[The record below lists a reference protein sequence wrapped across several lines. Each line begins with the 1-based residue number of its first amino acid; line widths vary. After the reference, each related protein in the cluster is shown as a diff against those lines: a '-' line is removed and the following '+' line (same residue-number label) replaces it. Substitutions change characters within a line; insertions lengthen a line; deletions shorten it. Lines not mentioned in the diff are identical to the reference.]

1 MRRLVLLL
9 VCCLLPLAA
18 AAQGGRGFDAAA
30 LPDQDARFL
39 QAALVWSGD
48 YAGLT
53 DGDWGAR
60 SEAALAA
67 FVGRR
72 GGDPRAPREADL
84 RALLE
89 PFAREVAANGWTVL
103 NLEGITVAVPAGRLG
118 EAREEEFTIEY
129 RSRDGGLVFR
139 VLFDGMAATADMHDW
154 MATAHAG
161 PEEPYYSWRD
171 DRLVSAVTLANGKR
185 VYLRSFLVDGFYVS
199 LQAIATPPERRRLE
213 LIASSMQWGSAPDL
227 VPRRG
232 GALDRILFPAPPPAP
247 PPPAPRQPSP
257 PPVAAP
263 APAPSPA
270 PGVASRPGRLIGSGT
285 GFYVNATDIVT
296 AEHVIEGCG
305 ALRLEDGTPLTV
317 LAADPELDLAVLA
330 SGRRSARWLPV
341 RAGLAPRLGQAA
353 YALGYPYRDLA
364 VMAGQGVAVTGGN
377 ISALPRVADA
387 ASRVMLSAPVQ
398 PGNSG
403 GPLLARDGMVLG
415 VVVARLAEDYV
426 LDRTGTLPQNM
437 NYATSVERL
446 VPFLDRAGVALPA
459 APKATRWDLSDGIP
473 AAVEEAVVLIG
484 CHAG

>member
-1 MRRLVLLL
+1 MRRLVLLIF
-9 VCCLLPLAA
+9 CGLLPLAA
-18 AAQGGRGFDAAA
+18 AAQGVRGFDATA

-60 SEAALAA
+60 SRAALAA

-72 GGDPRAPREADL
+72 GGDPSAPREADL

-103 NLEGITVAVPAGRLG
+103 NLDGITVMVPVARLG
-118 EAREEEFTIEY
+118 PAREEEFTIEY

-154 MATAHAG
+154 MVTAHAG

-171 DRLVSAVTLANGKR
+171 DRLISAVTLANGRR
-185 VYLRSFLVDGFYVS
+185 VYLRSFILDGWSISMQV
-199 LQAIATPPERRRLE
+199 IAMPAERRRLE
-213 LIASSMQWGSAPDL
+213 LIASSMQWGSAPEL
-227 VPRRG
+227 APRRG
-232 GALDRILFPAPPPAP
+232 GVLDRILFPP
-247 PPPAPRQPSP
+247 PPPAPRQLPP

-263 APAPSPA
+263 APAPA
-270 PGVASRPGRLIGSGT
+270 PGPGAAPLPGRLIGMGT
-285 GFYVNATDIVT
+285 GFFVNATDIVT

-305 ALRLEDGTPLTV
+305 RLRLEDGTPLSV
-317 LAADPELDLAVLA
+317 LAADPVLDLAVLA
-330 SGRRSARWLPV
+330 SGRRSARWLPIRPDLV
-341 RAGLAPRLGQAA
+341 PRLGQPA

-364 VMAGQGVAVTGGN
+364 VMADQGVVITGGN

-387 ASRVMLSAPVQ
+387 TSRIMLSAPVQ

-403 GPLLARDGMVLG
+403 GPLLARDGLVLG

-446 VPFLDRAGVALPA
+446 VPFLEAAGVALPA
-459 APKATRWDLSDGIP
+459 APKQTRWNLSDALP
-473 AAVEEAVVLIG
+473 EAVAEAVVLIV
-484 CHAG
+484 CHAD